1 MTNTNKNEKANTP
14 ETNEKFTMSTVDN
27 TAFAVLAAGQG
38 EPIRETTTTDTATL
52 FNALSGG
59 SKPIKDVLGKE
70 LEIVDIVVTSV
81 DVNEDREDET
91 SPMINRPVVHFFTAN
106 GEHYSTLSNGVVR
119 TTKNLLACGLVPTKE
134 TPLKIKFDTVETKK
148 GTAHIFELV

>member
-1 MTNTNKNEKANTP
+1 MANTKGNTKANTP
-14 ETNEKFTMSTVDN
+14 ETNEKFTMSTVDD

-91 SPMINRPVVHFFTAN
+91 SPMINRPVVHFFTAT

-134 TPLKIKFDTVETKK
+134 TPLKIKFGTVETKK